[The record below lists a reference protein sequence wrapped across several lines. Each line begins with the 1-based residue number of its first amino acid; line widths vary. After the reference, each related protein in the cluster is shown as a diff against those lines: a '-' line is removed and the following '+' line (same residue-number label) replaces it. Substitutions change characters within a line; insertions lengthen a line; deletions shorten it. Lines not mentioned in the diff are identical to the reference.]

1 MGIIMAD
8 EALEKV
14 TRELKWQL
22 VISTILMTPAIYYA
36 TDLFLPKTWCMQT
49 NSAVGDAATAA
60 KLQKECLDIL
70 TGLGATDLSGIK
82 GQFKKV

>member
-1 MGIIMAD
+1 MLRIASERGDDMGIIMSD

-36 TDLFLPKTWCMQT
+36 CKLFLPETWCMQT

-60 KLQKECLDIL
+60 
-70 TGLGATDLSGIK
+70 
-82 GQFKKV
+82 